1 MTNQLRSDGD
11 TLELE
16 DGRVL
21 RLRVTADD
29 WTLDDEDPTVM
40 GRVGWWTK
48 DERPDWCDGSAEIL
62 DRERGQCLW
71 WMPPASA
78 KGDEFERRNVRSQV
92 REILAYGYSTYT
104 LEVCEGRDAY
114 GQLIVRDSES
124 IGGVAPLWDGSDV
137 DDLVDNL
144 RLNLNVETSLVGHDT
159 DGTAWMTVR
168 AYVEVEVMAEDSE
181 DALMF
186 ARLAMPDY
194 DVDSFT
200 YEVIRR

>member
-29 WTLDDEDPTVM
+29 WSLDQDGDWF
-40 GRVGWWTK
+40 GRVGWWAK

-62 DRERGQCLW
+62 DHDGATRLW
-71 WMPPASA
+71 WMPPADA
-78 KGDEFERRNVRSQV
+78 KNDDVLKRNLRADIK
-92 REILAYGYSTYT
+92 EILAYGYSTYT
-104 LEVCEGRDAY
+104 LELCEGRDAY
-114 GQLIVRDSES
+114 GNPIVREPAS
-124 IGGVAPLWDGSDV
+124 IGGVAPLWKGSDV

-144 RLNLNVETSLVGHDT
+144 RRELGLETSLVGHDI
-159 DGTAWMTVR
+159 DGTAWVTVR
-168 AYVEVEVMAEDSE
+168 VTYDVDVMTDEADE
-181 DALMF
+181 ALMF
-186 ARLAMPDY
+186 ARLAMTDLEA
-194 DVDSFT
+194 DSFT

>member
-29 WTLDDEDPTVM
+29 WTLDQDGDWF

-62 DRERGQCLW
+62 DRDGATRLW
-71 WMPPASA
+71 WMPPTDA
-78 KGDEFERRNVRSQV
+78 KSDDVLKRNLRAEIK
-92 REILAYGYSTYT
+92 EILAYGYSTYT

-144 RLNLNVETSLVGHDT
+144 RRELDLETSLVGHDT

-168 AYVEVEVMAEDSE
+168 ATYDVDVMTDDADE
-181 DALMF
+181 ALMF
-186 ARLAMPDY
+186 ARLAMTECGS
-194 DVDSFT
+194 DSFT